1 MRDLQD
7 LRDVGP
13 FNSLARL
20 SACQLSLSKAN
31 CCQIGQSLQL
41 PSARDSDDP
50 VASAGT
56 ERFELRST
64 LSIGAAE
71 RLTAPPHADRDLR
84 WINFFSAVPHL
95 QLRGFLKVSWCA
107 LVTSLTTLVDYYLM
121 RLSRPR
127 YSSKGS
133 EAANRR

>member
-1 MRDLQD
+1 MFNFTLLQ
-7 LRDVGP
+7 LFYSAFRCSVTWTPAGVGVGRVGVGV
-13 FNSLARL
+13 ARL
-20 SACQLSLSKAN
+20 
-31 CCQIGQSLQL
+31 
-41 PSARDSDDP
+41 
-50 VASAGT
+50 
-56 ERFELRST
+56 
-64 LSIGAAE
+64 
-71 RLTAPPHADRDLR
+71 
-84 WINFFSAVPHL
+84 INFFSAVPHL